1 MGPDHRVQAVIED
14 LAGAAHQVGE
24 DVGGGADPTHHA
36 DALSGGTGVDVG
48 PAVAVGGLHHLV
60 PKKSQIG
67 VRRVGRS
74 MVADGN
80 ASKRICPLDHFRGV
94 AGQDL
99 IAVCRSSAR
108 YTESMPTAPNPY
120 DWQSHNPR
128 VEIPRADV
136 ERIAEPLRQGG
147 SAVVLGGRGMGKSV
161 TLHQIKK
168 TLEQDGSTRVE
179 LIPAPPPELTVRAC
193 LDELA
198 EVLGV
203 ATGAQR
209 SSRILERY
217 FSRGNVPERLV
228 LLFDEFDRYAEKGEP
243 TATPPGRGFFNDLE
257 AARRDVPGLGV
268 MATGSLGIFVVRD
281 VLGSSF
287 LSRALHVRLR
297 PFDRDA
303 TSALAAPFAERGH
316 ALSDE
321 VLDVLHLA
329 TGGIP
334 ALLTFGLQALWS
346 LDRDAVERDVTAVYS
361 DFSHDHAAYLQ
372 DLLRSV
378 TDPRLSEAP
387 RRVLE
392 RIRQASGPVPRAR
405 LEEAMQRANGSLS
418 LELIDALQLLEAA
431 GLVHID
437 GSLFHDNPVRAR
449 PIASLL
455 NLPASSED
463 SHAGHAS
470 DTPGELVALLRQ
482 DLVTLLGKLHRGS
495 ADFFRPGRPKSDG
508 ARSAKQ
514 LVPESVFAAHLAL
527 GFELMGWR
535 VEREAQSASGR
546 TDLKLR
552 RNGSEE
558 ILIVEIKIWGRNDY
572 RDAHR
577 QIESYWTAGVRGG
590 AVVQLTDTDVPDW
603 AERYSRECLEP
614 LELEIEVDKVA
625 GSPIHAHLAT
635 RSSSGQMARV
645 DHYLLRLPRR

>member
-1 MGPDHRVQAVIED
+1 M
-14 LAGAAHQVGE
+14 
-24 DVGGGADPTHHA
+24 
-36 DALSGGTGVDVG
+36 
-48 PAVAVGGLHHLV
+48 
-60 PKKSQIG
+60 
-67 VRRVGRS
+67 
-74 MVADGN
+74 
-80 ASKRICPLDHFRGV
+80 LD
-94 AGQDL
+94 
-99 IAVCRSSAR
+99 
-108 YTESMPTAPNPY
+108 YTEAMSGASNPY

-168 TLEQDGSTRVE
+168 ALEEDGSTRVE

-209 SSRILERY
+209 SSRILKDY
-217 FSRGNVPERLV
+217 FARDGVSERLV

-243 TATPPGRGFFNDLE
+243 TSAPPGRGFFNDLE
-257 AARRDVPGLGV
+257 AARRDIPGLGV

-303 TSALAAPFAERGH
+303 AGALAAPFAERGRE
-316 ALSDE
+316 LTDE

-334 ALLTFGLQALWS
+334 ALITFGLQTLWS
-346 LDRDAVERDVTAVYS
+346 LGRDAAERDVTAVYS

-372 DLLRSV
+372 DVLRSV

-392 RIRQASGPVPRAR
+392 RIRQASGPVPRAQ
-405 LEEAMQRANGSLS
+405 LEEAMRQANGSLS
-418 LELIDALQLLEAA
+418 LELIDVLQLLEAA

-455 NLPASSED
+455 NLPPSSEG
-463 SHAGHAS
+463 SPLPSGATS
-470 DTPGELVALLRQ
+470 DLSALLRQ

-495 ADFFRPGRPKSDG
+495 ADFFRPGRVGPDG

-535 VEREAQSASGR
+535 VEREAQSAAGR

-552 RNGSEE
+552 RNGAEE
-558 ILIVEIKIWGRNDY
+558 TLIVEIKIWGRNDY

-577 QIESYWTAGVRGG
+577 QVESYWTAGVRGA
-590 AVVQLTDTDVPDW
+590 AVVQLTDADVPDW
-603 AERYSRECLEP
+603 VARYRRECLQP
-614 LELEIEVDKVA
+614 LELAVAVDELE
-625 GSPIHAHLAT
+625 GSPIRARLTA
-635 RSSSGQMARV
+635 RSSAGQMQSTV